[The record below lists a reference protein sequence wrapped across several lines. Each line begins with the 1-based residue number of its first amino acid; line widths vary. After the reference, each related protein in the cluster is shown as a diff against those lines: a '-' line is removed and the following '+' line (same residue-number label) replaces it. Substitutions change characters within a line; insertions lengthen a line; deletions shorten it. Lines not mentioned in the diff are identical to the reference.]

1 MADLFLIPQTKM
13 CYNIGVVNKG
23 GDSAYDSYILEEA
36 ATSLQM
42 FIDERQSVSLSLLI
56 YIPFPYLHIYYNIK
70 N

>member
-1 MADLFLIPQTKM
+1 MAELFLISQTKM
-13 CYNIGVVNKG
+13 YYKIGVVNKG

>member
-1 MADLFLIPQTKM
+1 MAELFLISQTKM
-13 CYNIGVVNKG
+13 CYKIGVVNKG
-23 GDSAYDSYILEEA
+23 GDLAYDSYILEEA

>member
-1 MADLFLIPQTKM
+1 MADLFFISQTKM
-13 CYNIGVVNKG
+13 CYKIGVVNKG

>member
-1 MADLFLIPQTKM
+1 M
-13 CYNIGVVNKG
+13 CYKIGVVNKG

-36 ATSLQM
+36 ATSIEM
-42 FIDERQSVSLSLLI
+42 FIDKRQSVSLSLLI